1 MKNIISVLI
10 LSICIGFSFAQQGL
24 YDSSNE
30 LMFIIDSNQII
41 IPDGETILSTQGN
54 LIFVGNSNKSGDLLY
69 KVDVK
74 DVFKK
79 NKGMAIER
87 DAEKVKWYISEG
99 NFYYQKFDPRH
110 VVVNIVKEDDFLAFY
125 NSFNDSLLAYIPDP
139 MEYSSAKIFAVFKL
153 LWQYYDLENEYAIN
167 IDNTGKLP
175 KEYTDAGIIGVMQAR
190 FDDGM
195 AWHWDG
201 RFLYPSFDRNPM
213 LVWRYENDILKPNSV
228 PKSREEWVWDGEAMK
243 PYWGGNPKNEWSWR
257 GGILRQVWNNNHNNE
272 YIIDGHVVRKRFGNI
287 GENEWE
293 IFGEVPLPIITAIVL
308 GIVFR

>member
-1 MKNIISVLI
+1 MRNLFSVLLI
-10 LSICIGFSFAQQGL
+10 VVCSCYSYAQQGL
-24 YDSSNE
+24 YDANNK
-30 LMFIIDSNQII
+30 LMFIIDSNEII
-41 IPDGETILSTQGN
+41 IPNSETILSTQGN
-54 LIFVGNSNKSGDLLY
+54 LIFVGASNKSGDLLY

-87 DAEKVKWYISEG
+87 DAENVKWYVSEG

-110 VVVNIVKEDDFLAFY
+110 VVVNVVKDYDFLAFY

-139 MEYSSAKIFAVFKL
+139 IEYSSAQIFAVFKL
-153 LWQYYDLENEYAIN
+153 LWQYYDIESDYENHLESF
-167 IDNTGKLP
+167 TKLS
-175 KEYTDAGIIGVMQAR
+175 KEYSDVGIVGIMQAR
-190 FDDGM
+190 FDNGM

-213 LVWRYENDILKPNSV
+213 LVWSYENDVLKPNSV
-228 PKSREEWVWDGEAMK
+228 PRSHEEWIWDGEAIK
-243 PYWGGNPKNEWSWR
+243 PYWGGNPSNEWSWR
-257 GGILRQVWNNNHNNE
+257 GGILRQVWNNNHRNE
-272 YIIDGHVVRKRFGNI
+272 YIIDENVVRKRFGDI

-293 IFGEVPLPIITAIVL
+293 ISGEVPLPIITAIVL